1 MRVLLWPLRLIGF
14 AVWFFGQV
22 IRSNTRVTY
31 DILTAHDVSSPLVLR
46 MRTNCRTEVE
56 VALLATLISLTPGT
70 LVLAMN
76 RDPSDGTR
84 TLFATPCTTNE
95 RRSWPVS
102 ANSNENAA
110 GDLSEGGVGVIGLVI
125 GILIIGCVIVM
136 VGYRMLVG

>member
-22 IRSNTRVTY
+22 IRSNTRDTY

-84 TLFATPCTTNE
+84 TLFVHALYDE
-95 RRSWPVS
+95 RAQVLAS
-102 ANSNENAA
+102 
-110 GDLSEGGVGVIGLVI
+110 LSELET
-125 GILIIGCVIVM
+125 
-136 VGYRMLVG
+136 RMLRAIRVKAGSA